1 MQQDNR
7 APQIFNQLFTKM
19 CTRQS
24 LSPEM
29 LRADAIA
36 TAKLTVEILDILDG
50 GPPVLNANGTFAV
63 YPVVPT

>member
-19 CTRQS
+19 SHRSETLRQ
-24 LSPEM
+24 
-29 LRADAIA
+29 DAISA
-36 TAKLTVEILDILDG
+36 AKLTVEILDILDG

-63 YPVVPT
+63 YPVVSK